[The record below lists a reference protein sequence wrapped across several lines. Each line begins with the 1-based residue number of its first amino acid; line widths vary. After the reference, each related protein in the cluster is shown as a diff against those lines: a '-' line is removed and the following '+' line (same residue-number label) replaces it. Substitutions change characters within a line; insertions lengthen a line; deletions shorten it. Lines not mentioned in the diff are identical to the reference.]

1 MKARYV
7 LMTMFAI
14 AVMTIGMFSVVP
26 AVPTMNQAHNMAS
39 ADSGDIMDIDIDNF
53 PNDVFNSLAQ
63 DTEPGINENVDI
75 GLVLQDKENNYQ
87 TIFEPWKTKAAI
99 HAVAFHEPTGFLAL
113 GGGYLY
119 DNEVHIWRLNPET
132 GDFDKVWDSGDS
144 LLRSDVFSLAWG
156 DTDLNDFIEVAAAS
170 ADGFVYLFEQRHI
183 YDPQANT
190 ENMFDHVWTSP
201 HTFRAFDVKIYDA
214 DRDYREDIIIGGW
227 DGKVRCFEYDDHSN
241 YPFSEEHWIS
251 FREVWNSNM
260 SIDGRIYTIGY
271 GDTNFNGLPEIIAGT
286 REGRVYVFE
295 NDGIHL
301 MINGEPF
308 PLINDN
314 NYKLVWTSENYTW
327 TPILD
332 MKVGELDGT
341 PGEEIALVAQG
352 QGVFVLNWDEFYQ
365 RYDYHKVFRPWDAW
379 QTSEV
384 APWRLDFWADSLVRA
399 NNVTSYMTNGT
410 PMSEPIE
417 YIYMGAGVFEPDT
430 PAYPYNTAMANSS
443 DFNYSW
449 FRADLA
455 PNATALIDFGKDEEG
470 TGSASAD
477 WDIILKFSPINP
489 PSVFSLNISIG
500 QSSTHLEQI
509 DMSRMFAFGEYL
521 FVDVDDVL
529 SEKRWDWFR
538 YLEIIAYNGELYA
551 IDSIELQQVY
561 TQLAT
566 ALSVEIGPLP
576 ENFNIYGPPNEPD
589 RLIVSDVVGNFYAFS
604 WNGVTDEY
612 DLMWDSSRDEFYT
625 LGDNVWDIVYTGST
639 TNFPLFIEGAGN
651 HVMNPFPGPYGHWTL
666 SDMEFW
672 EVVGSTY
679 PHEAIVV
686 DDRHSIRVFEIGLG
700 LEGPTFLLDPVR
712 TAYFNDIET
721 EITAAVGPDANA
733 TVETA
738 VLQNPFL
745 GPQSLAVVGV
755 FDPNFE
761 IDSQYGWNIADQIA
775 DIYFFER
782 AATDVPYETLNYKTM
797 ADLDDTGD
805 IVVALSNAKTVPRMK
820 FGDWDGDFDLDM
832 ILSTGFLYYCEN
844 IGYQEDGWSRFRMV
858 PGYFASLNT
867 EEEMN
872 DYWGQPEMWDI
883 NKDGEQ
889 DLILSYDRRE
899 GATCYLNDGTAEV
912 PKWVKTKKLFSN
924 TRPETNLKFNHYT
937 DIRVAPMGWGL
948 MQDYWYDVNSDME
961 TFQDAEYTIM
971 AFKQDTNDVDIFW
984 PVYSQSSS
992 YIVATYPTVKRLEFA
1007 IQYDGAY
1014 DFGNNFG
1021 YHVMES
1027 WNTEDD
1033 LEDWTLTVRTGDVDA
1048 DGKGEV
1054 IVGDYDNNIY
1064 VFEHMLNNT
1073 YKRAFRSFD
1082 INHTEVSDTSPYM
1095 WEELEGISGTFNR
1108 VIWDHVKYILA
1119 DCDIDDDGLKELI
1132 AAAGLQVYV
1141 FEDTGIDDTYDLAYT
1156 FDMRDNP
1163 SVEADDFEHAT
1174 EVTALGMGDDFDLNG
1189 ENELIIAVG
1198 PFLFVYNIPYN
1209 TWTYQYEYFMRSV
1222 NLEGP
1227 AYLVG
1232 NGAHEDFKEAWIDTL
1247 ALSDLD
1253 EDGRGEIV
1261 IGGRINTTLIR
1272 EDGFVAVYEWRGA
1285 SFGKL
1290 WEAPANVTTWN
1301 PITSVAIDDQ
1311 DYDSKQEI
1319 IIGHTK
1325 GFDIWEWT
1333 GTGENFIKVDVVTSS
1348 PNYPIV
1354 PLITTRQGNNIN
1366 NEVYRETVRGDND
1379 IAYMSWSSNA
1389 PIMMVFCQF
1398 NRLYFKIYDPVL
1410 KEWGAAAVVYSGDY
1424 GMGAGNFIDYEP
1436 SLFLHSS
1443 GTLYL
1448 VWKADIHT
1456 SITDNYNFY
1465 ISYWNPGGGNWVTP
1479 AFVWGSYIN
1488 SHYPSLFEFGDG
1500 TLGVSFVETTA
1511 HVSGYLVSSAW
1522 NVWPPTGNYIMFK
1535 NWVWYY
1541 VYSQDVIRFH
1551 DGSEY
1556 RYALAIS
1563 GRNRTLAKTD
1573 LDIFVATCNSS
1584 FIWNDSPMY
1593 QATSSYN
1600 NEINPDLGVLA
1611 APERSLV
1618 VVYESVEADI
1628 EDRIQMSY
1636 SNTYMMWRQSE
1647 PLATLPQYIIRYE
1660 LPEGQVVYRF
1670 AWSEKVYAPL
1680 ALCPSVLGLY
1690 GGGFMQTHTFDFFT
1704 RSDTALNTEAT
1715 EGAIR
1720 DTGWYEDKIMV
1731 ENNDI
1736 LWGINPSS
1744 RFTHFNIRGVVDLD
1758 VGDTDGDGRREVI
1771 AGFDNRA
1778 GVYELTHSNVGNEV
1792 MEHEENWLSNS
1803 FIYDV
1808 TGVSV
1813 YDSNGNEFEEIA
1825 VSCERGE
1832 VYVFEYEDASTGK
1845 SPFLYSESLWTS
1857 NLGSSV
1863 WESFTGFS
1871 HGIVVFDLDGDG
1883 KDELIRGEALGAI
1896 RAFDDDGTELWANE
1910 LYTGQPLW
1918 LTVANLTPS
1927 GQPFVAAHRWDGN
1940 LTIIDGTNGVD
1951 TAHIQM
1957 SPILFGS
1964 VMFGDVLGDNT
1975 RELLATSIYGYVV
1988 AMRVDGTVLW
1998 NTSLAS
2004 VDGLSVAYGNF
2015 TGRSNYDV
2023 VVSHTNGSMSFLYG
2037 NNGTLFYHNNASM
2050 GGDLIIPVAV
2060 DLNYDGI
2067 DEVVVAKDH
2076 VWVVDPRNQSIFY
2089 NSTFYPDG
2097 DPDPPNE
2104 LIGWLWAEDVDDD
2117 STPEFIYATGDGV
2130 YMEEFTS
2137 GRAVWSYKPDVGLI
2151 TDAMLGSF
2159 IDGRLGLGICTDE
2172 GALIVVDALTGNPL
2186 FFDLSSMDYNEVA
2199 VGDFDGD
2206 ELDELAGSHSTNGE
2220 ILAINEVVPIV
2231 PTRPV
2236 HTNYYWTEYWNV
2248 TSTVP
2253 GIYEMDGVWTHDI
2266 DNDAIDEFVL
2276 CRSDG
2281 VIELYDPVVPTLEWQ
2296 VDINASVYDLQF
2308 EDFNLDGVKDLL
2320 LLAVDNMNGWD
2331 IYYGLDGTSGAF
2343 LPGMQIT
2350 GGAAIKLPLL
2360 GIGQFDIG
2368 TAAPEFALFVT
2379 DSDNVT
2385 GIVFY
2390 DNTGSWYAVTTVL
2403 ADDFWP
2409 IKAVVG
2415 HFNNTFDNDEDIAAI
2430 GLTSDG
2436 RGSTWIWHGDGV
2448 WDWNSTNVAGIT
2460 VVDIATGNLDNAN
2473 EQDLISVYRYD
2484 IPN

>member
-1 MKARYV
+1 
-7 LMTMFAI
+7 
-14 AVMTIGMFSVVP
+14 
-26 AVPTMNQAHNMAS
+26 
-39 ADSGDIMDIDIDNF
+39 
-53 PNDVFNSLAQ
+53 
-63 DTEPGINENVDI
+63 
-75 GLVLQDKENNYQ
+75 
-87 TIFEPWKTKAAI
+87 
-99 HAVAFHEPTGFLAL
+99 
-113 GGGYLY
+113 
-119 DNEVHIWRLNPET
+119 
-132 GDFDKVWDSGDS
+132 
-144 LLRSDVFSLAWG
+144 
-156 DTDLNDFIEVAAAS
+156 
-170 ADGFVYLFEQRHI
+170 
-183 YDPQANT
+183 
-190 ENMFDHVWTSP
+190 
-201 HTFRAFDVKIYDA
+201 
-214 DRDYREDIIIGGW
+214 
-227 DGKVRCFEYDDHSN
+227 
-241 YPFSEEHWIS
+241 
-251 FREVWNSNM
+251 
-260 SIDGRIYTIGY
+260 
-271 GDTNFNGLPEIIAGT
+271 
-286 REGRVYVFE
+286 
-295 NDGIHL
+295 
-301 MINGEPF
+301 
-308 PLINDN
+308 
-314 NYKLVWTSENYTW
+314 
-327 TPILD
+327 
-332 MKVGELDGT
+332 
-341 PGEEIALVAQG
+341 
-352 QGVFVLNWDEFYQ
+352 
-365 RYDYHKVFRPWDAW
+365 
-379 QTSEV
+379 
-384 APWRLDFWADSLVRA
+384 
-399 NNVTSYMTNGT
+399 
-410 PMSEPIE
+410 
-417 YIYMGAGVFEPDT
+417 
-430 PAYPYNTAMANSS
+430 
-443 DFNYSW
+443 
-449 FRADLA
+449 
-455 PNATALIDFGKDEEG
+455 
-470 TGSASAD
+470 
-477 WDIILKFSPINP
+477 
-489 PSVFSLNISIG
+489 
-500 QSSTHLEQI
+500 
-509 DMSRMFAFGEYL
+509 
-521 FVDVDDVL
+521 
-529 SEKRWDWFR
+529 
-538 YLEIIAYNGELYA
+538 
-551 IDSIELQQVY
+551 
-561 TQLAT
+561 
-566 ALSVEIGPLP
+566 
-576 ENFNIYGPPNEPD
+576 
-589 RLIVSDVVGNFYAFS
+589 
-604 WNGVTDEY
+604 
-612 DLMWDSSRDEFYT
+612 
-625 LGDNVWDIVYTGST
+625 
-639 TNFPLFIEGAGN
+639 
-651 HVMNPFPGPYGHWTL
+651 
-666 SDMEFW
+666 
-672 EVVGSTY
+672 
-679 PHEAIVV
+679 
-686 DDRHSIRVFEIGLG
+686 
-700 LEGPTFLLDPVR
+700 
-712 TAYFNDIET
+712 
-721 EITAAVGPDANA
+721 
-733 TVETA
+733 
-738 VLQNPFL
+738 
-745 GPQSLAVVGV
+745 
-755 FDPNFE
+755 
-761 IDSQYGWNIADQIA
+761 
-775 DIYFFER
+775 
-782 AATDVPYETLNYKTM
+782 
-797 ADLDDTGD
+797 
-805 IVVALSNAKTVPRMK
+805 
-820 FGDWDGDFDLDM
+820 
-832 ILSTGFLYYCEN
+832 
-844 IGYQEDGWSRFRMV
+844 
-858 PGYFASLNT
+858 
-867 EEEMN
+867 
-872 DYWGQPEMWDI
+872 
-883 NKDGEQ
+883 
-889 DLILSYDRRE
+889 
-899 GATCYLNDGTAEV
+899 
-912 PKWVKTKKLFSN
+912 
-924 TRPETNLKFNHYT
+924 
-937 DIRVAPMGWGL
+937 
-948 MQDYWYDVNSDME
+948 
-961 TFQDAEYTIM
+961 
-971 AFKQDTNDVDIFW
+971 
-984 PVYSQSSS
+984 
-992 YIVATYPTVKRLEFA
+992 
-1007 IQYDGAY
+1007 
-1014 DFGNNFG
+1014 
-1021 YHVMES
+1021 
-1027 WNTEDD
+1027 
-1033 LEDWTLTVRTGDVDA
+1033 
-1048 DGKGEV
+1048 
-1054 IVGDYDNNIY
+1054 
-1064 VFEHMLNNT
+1064 
-1073 YKRAFRSFD
+1073 
-1082 INHTEVSDTSPYM
+1082 
-1095 WEELEGISGTFNR
+1095 
-1108 VIWDHVKYILA
+1108 
-1119 DCDIDDDGLKELI
+1119 
-1132 AAAGLQVYV
+1132 
-1141 FEDTGIDDTYDLAYT
+1141 
-1156 FDMRDNP
+1156 
-1163 SVEADDFEHAT
+1163 
-1174 EVTALGMGDDFDLNG
+1174 
-1189 ENELIIAVG
+1189 
-1198 PFLFVYNIPYN
+1198 
-1209 TWTYQYEYFMRSV
+1209 
-1222 NLEGP
+1222 
-1227 AYLVG
+1227 
-1232 NGAHEDFKEAWIDTL
+1232 
-1247 ALSDLD
+1247 
-1253 EDGRGEIV
+1253 
-1261 IGGRINTTLIR
+1261 
-1272 EDGFVAVYEWRGA
+1272 
-1285 SFGKL
+1285 
-1290 WEAPANVTTWN
+1290 
-1301 PITSVAIDDQ
+1301 
-1311 DYDSKQEI
+1311 
-1319 IIGHTK
+1319 
-1325 GFDIWEWT
+1325 
-1333 GTGENFIKVDVVTSS
+1333 
-1348 PNYPIV
+1348 
-1354 PLITTRQGNNIN
+1354 
-1366 NEVYRETVRGDND
+1366 
-1379 IAYMSWSSNA
+1379 YMSWSSNA

-2484 IPN
+2484 IPNFGVYDFVLAWEPWNTTGAFWGKLFNTKVHEAKAVNFDFTSPDEVAVNVEGEGIIVYAGSHDAELWRYNCPSALPNFFSFDDIDGDGDMDMAVLMDTRIALIDCSSSEPFAVYYGEYSMSSLAVGNFDDQDGFDLITYSGRTVYCLTDGTIPPFAAALENLFAEAILEATILVCIISIPLIFAFSPPVRLVLAKRKRKELG